1 MTQKLI
7 RGKEMMNVGKVLIFL
22 AIGIVIAKFVAS
34 FFGKG
39 NIPWL
44 NKLVTAILFL
54 FIGFEVYQIGK
65 LLINQP

>member
-1 MTQKLI
+1 MLDI
-7 RGKEMMNVGKVLIFL
+7 GKILVLA
-22 AIGIVIAKFVAS
+22 AIATVIIKFVAS

-44 NKLVTAILFL
+44 NKLVTVILCL
-54 FIGFEVYQIGK
+54 FIGFEVYQIGQ